1 MKYIGDMAAR
11 AGQAE
16 QNEQL
21 KKIED
26 GQLELETTAAQ
37 VMREERR
44 GIFSK
49 ITFEWS
55 QADQLT
61 LDQIRVAAEQ
71 GFAELFE
78 GALFLVDQLYAE
90 LRVPEVNSYDQIKF
104 DDKNRQIWKTDDYG
118 NYIEDW
124 NQLTGEDIEKCLFDL
139 ARVRMRVAPMV
150 NNLMLE
156 AMFAKRI
163 YTDAK
168 DEAHLSIID
177 GTIPDKEARSNRKSR
192 KDNYHAFFRFWLWT
206 QGDVFVKE
214 MDNFQ
219 RILERTRDWRVR
231 SQWK

>member
-1 MKYIGDMAAR
+1 MKYVGDMAAA
-11 AGQAE
+11 AGRAE
-16 QNEQL
+16 QADQMRKL
-21 KKIED
+21 TD
-26 GQLELETTAAQ
+26 GQIELETVPSQ
-37 VMREERR
+37 VMREEHK

-49 ITFEWS
+49 ITFEWGQS
-55 QADQLT
+55 DQLI
-61 LDQIRVAAEQ
+61 LDQIRAAAEQ

-90 LRVPEVNSYDQIKF
+90 LRVPKVNNYEQVVIGSDG
-104 DDKNRQIWKTDDYG
+104 RQVWETDEYG

-124 NQLTGEDIEKCLFDL
+124 TRLTGEDIEKCLFDL

-163 YTDAK
+163 YTEVK
-168 DEAHLSIID
+168 EEAHLSIID
-177 GTIPDKEARSNRKSR
+177 GTIPDKEARSSRKSR